1 MRFPGSVRLSP
12 ALIIFGALG
21 SAAVLI
27 AFAPV
32 TRAAIGTQASG
43 VTPPPTPSPT
53 ETPVPVNAFLSLD
66 ITAGDPN
73 TQITVNGGA
82 FLPNEA
88 MTLYWDQPNKVAG
101 SANADQNGNFSAPH
115 IKPFAGDAPG
125 IHKICAS
132 VPPNPCAS
140 FTLQIGASPSPSP
153 SATPS
158 SPPSTTP
165 STFPSQSSGSTPIAT
180 TLNGFDVISRPP
192 FVFLPLIGF
201 LGILVSLGYWVLSV
215 VRRPRTFAPSAA
227 VVHRASRPDY
237 TAEFGTSPP
246 PAEPIPSPSAW
257 EESVPKAPAEAPPP
271 VPAPEPAPST
281 APEPEPMT
289 AAAEPEPPGVEGWGQ
304 FSESAWP
311 ELPAADE
318 PPELPEP
325 GE

>member
-1 MRFPGSVRLSP
+1 MRFPRSVRLSP
-12 ALIIFGALG
+12 ALVIFGALG

-32 TRAAIGTQASG
+32 TRAALGTQASG
-43 VTPPPTPSPT
+43 VTPTPTAPPT

-66 ITAGDPN
+66 VTAGDPN

-140 FTLQIGASPSPSP
+140 FTLQVGASPTASP

-158 SPPSTTP
+158 PTP
-165 STFPSQSSGSTPIAT
+165 STAPSTLPSQSSNSTPIAA

-201 LGILVSLGYWVLSV
+201 LAILVSLGYWVLSV

-237 TAEFGTSPP
+237 SAEFGATP
-246 PAEPIPSPSAW
+246 PALEPTPSPSAW
-257 EESVPKAPAEAPPP
+257 EESVPKTPVETLEAVPPA
-271 VPAPEPAPST
+271 EPAPSA
-281 APEPEPMT
+281 APEP
-289 AAAEPEPPGVEGWGQ
+289 AAEPEPPLVEGWGQ
-304 FSESAWP
+304 FSESDWP